1 MKPLLSPIRSQTAL
15 SQQTAEQILQNVF
28 AACNREMN
36 SVPLEALTSYSNYR
50 KERYALQRSLILLM
64 IALFLLLPFLFWA
77 ARIHI
82 TQVNSGSSRN
92 PVYAIS
98 VSAHLPIRQVEANLN
113 GQTVP
118 LYEVAP
124 GSYTAV
130 PRSNGD
136 MQVTATLINRQQTA
150 AFVHVE
156 SVDTA
161 APVLLS
167 TEIGENS
174 ILFFLSDE
182 GSGVDYDAV
191 TVAGEDSSSIKPLHF
206 DPLSGCIALPY
217 PACTLHVRIPDLCGN
232 VLRIDLKPQE

>member
-82 TQVNSGSSRN
+82 TQVNSGSSGN

-98 VSAHLPIRQVEANLN
+98 VSAHLPIRQVEAKLN

-118 LYEVAP
+118 LYEAAP

-130 PRSNGD
+130 PRS
-136 MQVTATLINRQQTA
+136 NRQQTA

-191 TVAGEDSSSIKPLHF
+191 TVAGEDGSSIKPLHF